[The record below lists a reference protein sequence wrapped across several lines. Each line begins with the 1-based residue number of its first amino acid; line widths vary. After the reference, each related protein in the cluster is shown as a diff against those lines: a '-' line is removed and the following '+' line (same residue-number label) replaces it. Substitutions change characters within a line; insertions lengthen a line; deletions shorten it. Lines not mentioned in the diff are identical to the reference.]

1 MKNSQTIFFLG
12 FFVPSEGICFN
23 LMKIHTTNYYN
34 AFIEVAEDCPVSR
47 AEIPPRK
54 SVATVAEIQYEMISK
69 NPYKFT
75 SDEVIFQT
83 YFIRN
88 NLSESE
94 KNEERQK
101 FFSKGQAC
109 MRSSALAKRYGFG
122 IHHNEDGKIALFP
135 LESEEY
141 KGFTTLESIKKVKAM
156 RSKKS

>member
-12 FFVPSEGICFN
+12 FFVPSRGIYFI

-34 AFIEVAEDCPVSR
+34 AFIEVAEDCPVST

-54 SVATVAEIQYEMISK
+54 SVATVAMISK
-69 NPYKFT
+69 NPYNFT
-75 SDEVIFQT
+75 SAEVIFQT

-101 FFSKGQAC
+101 VF
-109 MRSSALAKRYGFG
+109 L
-122 IHHNEDGKIALFP
+122 
-135 LESEEY
+135 
-141 KGFTTLESIKKVKAM
+141 
-156 RSKKS
+156 